1 MDCNASSMEPYP
13 QYYAYQLLAS
23 SSYLGLEEGGRMAAS
38 GRALNDT
45 IGIDGDCVLHREER
59 RNCDHQSDGHQLYP
73 GHNRSEE

>member
-23 SSYLGLEEGGRMAAS
+23 SSYLGWKKVAAWRF
-38 GRALNDT
+38 GKPCNDT

-59 RNCDHQSDGHQLYP
+59 RHCDYQSDGHQLYP